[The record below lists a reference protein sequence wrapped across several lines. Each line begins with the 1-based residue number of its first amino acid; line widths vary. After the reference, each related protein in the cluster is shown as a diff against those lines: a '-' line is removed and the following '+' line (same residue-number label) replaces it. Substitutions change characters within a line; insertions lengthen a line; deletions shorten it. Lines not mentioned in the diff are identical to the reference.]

1 MTLALASAT
10 LNSAAINQNT
20 QSIAFCRLGDLR
32 FGVPLTDVVQA
43 IRQPAHMTLLPR
55 RDHAIAGMF
64 VYRQQTIPLIDIRR
78 WLPWPDER
86 NELPGQILLVRRNAH
101 LAGIAIDQVDGLQR
115 VRSSQIQRLFQGD
128 DEEELFHTSVSIA
141 DDEQSSQAVGLL
153 DVEALIRLSQVW
165 SAAEADTESDTESDT
180 DMADS
185 VTAVDAVSAVAA
197 SIASAVPHA
206 LFELAGQVLA
216 IPAGDVAAVIPMPA
230 VTTILG
236 RHPAWLGMTIWRE
249 RDVPVLRTMAA
260 LGLPPETESG
270 SAQENLL
277 VILGSEG
284 RYAGVPVEVARAVM
298 PLDTRAAQTAA
309 SAGLPVNTV
318 LSGVLHTP
326 ASERLLLIDGTE
338 LVNTCSL
345 SALSQKA
352 QDAGLAQHR
361 QHGQLIQQNQHTQYT
376 QQKTQQLDQPSQ
388 ADQDAALQAHVVVQ
402 GGQAWALGMRWLEA
416 IVYFPAQF
424 DTNTA
429 GHPAQLGNFLWNQQT
444 LPLWDLRMLSSQTP
458 TADSPERRVL
468 IMRINGMLIGLV
480 VEQLLI
486 LLPARSGK
494 IAAFG
499 RRQTGVTQIITVRD
513 DDQEKT
519 YSILNPAE
527 YLPLQS
533 ALTSL

>member
-1 MTLALASAT
+1 MTLASASAT

-43 IRQPAHMTLLPR
+43 IRQPAHMTPLPR
-55 RDHAIAGMF
+55 RDYAIAGMF
-64 VYRQQTIPLIDIRR
+64 VYRQQTIPLIDLRR
-78 WLPWPDER
+78 WLPWPDQR
-86 NELPGQILLVRRNAH
+86 SELPGQILLVRRNAH
-101 LAGIAIDQVDGLQR
+101 LVGIAIDQVDGLQR

-153 DVEALIRLSQVW
+153 DVEALIRPSQVW
-165 SAAEADTESDTESDT
+165 SAAEVDTESDTESDT

-185 VTAVDAVSAVAA
+185 ATAVDAVSAGVA

-206 LFELAGQVLA
+206 LFELAGQALA

-284 RYAGVPVEVARAVM
+284 RYAGVPVEVARAVI

-326 ASERLLLIDGTE
+326 ASERLLLIDGAE

-345 SALSQKA
+345 SALSQKT
-352 QDAGLAQHR
+352 QGAGLAQHR
-361 QHGQLIQQNQHTQYT
+361 QHGQHIQH
-376 QQKTQQLDQPSQ
+376 TQQLDQPSQ

-444 LPLWDLRMLSSQTP
+444 LPLWDLRMLSSRTP
-458 TADSPERRVL
+458 TPDSPERRVL

-494 IAAFG
+494 VAAFG

-527 YLPLQS
+527 YLPLQQ
-533 ALTSL
+533 ALAS

>member
-1 MTLALASAT
+1 MNSTPAFASAS
-10 LNSAAINQNT
+10 LNRAAISQNS
-20 QSIAFCRLGDLR
+20 QNIAFCRLGDLR

-43 IRQPAHMTLLPR
+43 IRQPPQLTLLPR

-64 VYRQQTIPLIDIRR
+64 VYRQQTIPLIDLRR

-86 NELPGQILLVRRNAH
+86 SELPGQILLVRRNAH
-101 LAGIAIDQVDGLQR
+101 LTGIAIDQVDGLQR
-115 VRSSQIQRLFQGD
+115 VPVSQIQRVVQRED
-128 DEEELFHTSVSIA
+128 DEELFHSTVSIA
-141 DDEQSSQAVGLL
+141 
-153 DVEALIRLSQVW
+153 
-165 SAAEADTESDTESDT
+165 
-180 DMADS
+180 
-185 VTAVDAVSAVAA
+185 AA
-197 SIASAVPHA
+197 STNTVPHA

-216 IPAGDVAAVIPMPA
+216 IPASDVAAVIPMPV
-230 VTTILG
+230 VTRILG

-260 LGLPPETESG
+260 LGLPPQAESG

-284 RYAGVPVEVARAVM
+284 RYAGVPVQAARAVM
-298 PLDTRAAQTAA
+298 PLDTSAAQTAA

-318 LSGVLHTP
+318 LSGVFHTS
-326 ASERLLLIDGTE
+326 ASERLLLIDGAE

-352 QDAGLAQHR
+352 GTDEQD
-361 QHGQLIQQNQHTQYT
+361 QQNQHS
-376 QQKTQQLDQPSQ
+376 DQRSQ

-416 IVYFPAQF
+416 IVYFPVQF

-429 GHPAQLGNFLWNQQT
+429 GHPAQLGNFIWNQQSI
-444 LPLWDLRMLSSQTP
+444 PLWDLRMLTNQTP
-458 TADSPERRVL
+458 TPDSPERRVL
-468 IMRINGMLIGLV
+468 IMRIDGVLIGLL

-494 IAAFG
+494 VAAFG
-499 RRQTGVTQIITVRD
+499 RRQTGVTQIITIRD

-527 YLPLQS
+527 YVPLRQ
-533 ALTSL
+533 ALAC

>member
-1 MTLALASAT
+1 MNSTPAFASAS
-10 LNSAAINQNT
+10 LNRAAISQNS
-20 QSIAFCRLGDLR
+20 QNIAFCRLGDLR

-43 IRQPAHMTLLPR
+43 IRQPPQLTLLPR

-64 VYRQQTIPLIDIRR
+64 VYRQQTIPLIDLRR

-86 NELPGQILLVRRNAH
+86 SELPGQILLVRRNAH
-101 LAGIAIDQVDGLQR
+101 LTGIAIDQVDGLQR
-115 VRSSQIQRLFQGD
+115 VPGSQIRRVVQRED
-128 DEEELFHTSVSIA
+128 DEELFHSTVSIA
-141 DDEQSSQAVGLL
+141 AGEQESQALGLL
-153 DVEALIRLSQVW
+153 DVDALIRLSRVW
-165 SAAEADTESDTESDT
+165 CAADEEF
-180 DMADS
+180 
-185 VTAVDAVSAVAA
+185 AA
-197 SIASAVPHA
+197 SIADADSGLAATAAAASTNTVPHA

-216 IPAGDVAAVIPMPA
+216 IPASDVAAVIPMPV
-230 VTTILG
+230 VTRILG

-260 LGLPPETESG
+260 LGLPPQAESG

-284 RYAGVPVEVARAVM
+284 RYAGVPVQAARAVM
-298 PLDTRAAQTAA
+298 PLDTSAAQTAA

-318 LSGVLHTP
+318 LSGVFHTS
-326 ASERLLLIDGTE
+326 ASERLLLIDGAE

-352 QDAGLAQHR
+352 GTDEQD
-361 QHGQLIQQNQHTQYT
+361 QQNQHS
-376 QQKTQQLDQPSQ
+376 DQRSQ

-416 IVYFPAQF
+416 IVYFPVQF

-429 GHPAQLGNFLWNQQT
+429 GHPAQLGNFIWNQQSI
-444 LPLWDLRMLSSQTP
+444 PLWDLRMLTNQTP
-458 TADSPERRVL
+458 TPDSPERRVL
-468 IMRINGMLIGLV
+468 IMRIDGVLIGLL

-494 IAAFG
+494 VAAFG
-499 RRQTGVTQIITVRD
+499 RRQTGVTQIITIRD

-527 YLPLQS
+527 YVPLRQ
-533 ALTSL
+533 ALAC

>member
-1 MTLALASAT
+1 MTLASASAT
-10 LNSAAINQNT
+10 LNSAAIKENT
-20 QSIAFCRLGDLR
+20 QSIAFCRLGDLH

-64 VYRQQTIPLIDIRR
+64 VYRQQTIPLIDLLR
-78 WLPWPDER
+78 WLPWPDQR
-86 NELPGQILLVRRNAH
+86 TELPGQILLVRRNAY

-141 DDEQSSQAVGLL
+141 DDEQSSLAVGLL

-165 SAAEADTESDTESDT
+165 SAAETNTESDT

-185 VTAVDAVSAVAA
+185 VTAVDAVSTGAA

-260 LGLPPETESG
+260 LGLPPDAESG

-326 ASERLLLIDGTE
+326 ASERLLLIDGAE

-361 QHGQLIQQNQHTQYT
+361 QHGQHIQHNQYT

-402 GGQAWALGMRWLEA
+402 GGPVWALGMRWLEA

-429 GHPAQLGNFLWNQQT
+429 GHPAQLGNFLWTQQT

-458 TADSPERRVL
+458 TPDSPERRVL

-494 IAAFG
+494 VAAFG

>member
-1 MTLALASAT
+1 MTLAAT
-10 LNSAAINQNT
+10 SVALNGAHRNDSSLSMT
-20 QSIAFCRLGDLR
+20 FCRLGDLR
-32 FGVPLTDVVQA
+32 FAVPLNDVVQA
-43 IRQPAHMTLLPR
+43 IRKPQLTLLPR
-55 RDHAIAGMF
+55 RDQAIAGVF
-64 VYRQQTIPLIDIRR
+64 VYRQQSIPLLDLRR

-86 NELPGQILLVRRNAH
+86 SELPGQILLLRQNAH
-101 LAGIAIDQVDGLQR
+101 LVGVAIDQVEGLQR
-115 VRSSQIQRLFQGD
+115 VPGSQIQRVVQRED
-128 DEEELFHTSVSIA
+128 DEELFHSTVSIA
-141 DDEQSSQAVGLL
+141 AGEQESQALGLL
-153 DVEALIRLSQVW
+153 DVDALIRLSQVW
-165 SAAEADTESDTESDT
+165 SAADEEFATSIAA
-180 DMADS
+180 ADS
-185 VTAVDAVSAVAA
+185 ELAATAAA
-197 SIASAVPHA
+197 GSASASASASTVPHA

-216 IPAGDVAAVIPMPA
+216 IPAADVAAVISMPV

-260 LGLPPETESG
+260 LGLPPQAADESAHDTTA

-284 RYAGVPVEVARAVM
+284 RYAGLPVQVARAVT
-298 PLDTRAAQTAA
+298 PLDTSAAQTAA

-318 LSGVLHTP
+318 LSGVLHLN
-326 ASERLLLIDGTE
+326 AAERLLLVDGAE

-352 QDAGLAQHR
+352 ESAKQD
-361 QHGQLIQQNQHTQYT
+361 QQNQQPD
-376 QQKTQQLDQPSQ
+376 QQSQ

-402 GGQAWALGMRWLEA
+402 GGRAWAVGMRWLEA
-416 IVYFPAQF
+416 IIYFPAQL

-429 GHPAQLGNFLWNQQT
+429 GNPAQLGNFIWNQQT
-444 LPLWDLRMLSSQTP
+444 LALWDLRMLSNQTP
-458 TADSPERRVL
+458 TPDSPERRVL
-468 IMRINGMLIGLV
+468 IMRIDGMLIGLA

-499 RRQTGVTQIITVRD
+499 RRQSGVTQIITVRD
-513 DDQEKT
+513 QDQEKT

-527 YLPLQS
+527 YLPLQQ
-533 ALTSL
+533 ALAS